1 MKDGRIVS
9 GGGKDGQL
17 LLWDPSYRRTGY
29 VAEVCY
35 PRPVATV
42 FPDNNYF
49 HPCLQIPEQY
59 GNVRTLSQGKGCQIL
74 VGTTRNCIVG
84 GNFELP
90 FAPLVVG
97 HTEELSALCV
107 HPNQSQF
114 LSGGHDKLIQ
124 LWDTMSHSL
133 IWSKDIGEQIQSA
146 CFSPD
151 GLVLIV
157 GTVTGKWI
165 AIDAETREVYSS
177 HTDGNEPLQVSH
189 PLASLASNDS
199 ID

>member
-1 MKDGRIVS
+1 M
-9 GGGKDGQL
+9 
-17 LLWDPSYRRTGY
+17 
-29 VAEVCY
+29 
-35 PRPVATV
+35 
-42 FPDNNYF
+42 
-49 HPCLQIPEQY
+49 
-59 GNVRTLSQGKGCQIL
+59 

-177 HTDGNEPLQVSH
+177 HTDGNEPLQVSR